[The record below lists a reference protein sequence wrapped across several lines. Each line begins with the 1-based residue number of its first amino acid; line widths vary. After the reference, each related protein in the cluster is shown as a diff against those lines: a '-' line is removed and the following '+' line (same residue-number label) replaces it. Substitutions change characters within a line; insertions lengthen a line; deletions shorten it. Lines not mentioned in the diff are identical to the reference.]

1 MKTRVSRVNLRYFVN
16 GCGTPKVGSVTAKYS
31 SEKLEH
37 SFPHFGEREGKPAPL
52 PHPYLK
58 IVRIMLQTSHLPSK
72 FINISIFSKY
82 TLCYQARPILLMSA
96 FFCQR

>member
-37 SFPHFGEREGKPAPL
+37 SFPHFWGREGKIAP
-52 PHPYLK
+52 PPP
-58 IVRIMLQTSHLPSK
+58 R
-72 FINISIFSKY
+72 SI
-82 TLCYQARPILLMSA
+82 
-96 FFCQR
+96 

>member
-37 SFPHFGEREGKPAPL
+37 SFPHFGGREGKIAPP
-52 PHPYLK
+52 PHPHPPYLK
-58 IVRIMLQTSHLPSK
+58 LVRIMLQTSNLPSK
-72 FINISIFSKY
+72 FINICIFSKY
-82 TLCYQARPILLMSA
+82 T
-96 FFCQR
+96 

>member
-37 SFPHFGEREGKPAPL
+37 SFPHFGGREGKIAPPTPPPP

-58 IVRIMLQTSHLPSK
+58 LVRIMLQTSNLPSK
-72 FINISIFSKY
+72 FINICIFSNY
-82 TLCYQARPILLMSA
+82 AL
-96 FFCQR
+96 

>member
-37 SFPHFGEREGKPAPL
+37 SFPHFGGREGKIAP
-52 PHPYLK
+52 PP
-58 IVRIMLQTSHLPSK
+58 TP
-72 FINISIFSKY
+72 
-82 TLCYQARPILLMSA
+82 TPPI
-96 FFCQR
+96 

>member
-37 SFPHFGEREGKPAPL
+37 SFPHFWGRGGKIAPPPPPL
-52 PHPYLK
+52 YLK
-58 IVRIMLQTSHLPSK
+58 LVRIMLQTSNLPSK
-72 FINISIFSKY
+72 FINICIFSKY
-82 TLCYQARPILLMSA
+82 T
-96 FFCQR
+96 